1 MRKQDKGQLSLFMM
15 GLRSR
20 FSEKKDYFIS
30 CDVEFKSGTKLFRG
44 TYTYVQDQ
52 LMLQYN
58 GVKTEYTFE
67 NFLAFFEAEALKY
80 ESAVITYNERGA
92 SIEVRA
98 DEKGVKS
105 RQVDPKA
112 EMPKTANPLASGRD
126 YIIKVNEAPELLRAI
141 GVLTKDGKLR
151 NDMIRKYNQIDH
163 FLELVRP
170 MLEADT
176 SDTITVLDC
185 GCGKSYLTFVLNYFI
200 RQVLKRKC
208 FVTGVDRSEIVIED
222 SKRTAAELGYRNME
236 FIQADLRT
244 YTANHPTMVISLH
257 ACDTATDMAM
267 GLAVRSGAK
276 MIACVPCCH
285 KELIDQYD
293 LPILRPI
300 TDHGVFRARFNDV
313 LTDGLRMLKLESC
326 GYKTSVVE
334 YVSPLDTPKNLLIRA
349 TKVADEN
356 EKAKREYYDLIN
368 SLKIYPAIERECEG
382 LGEDDIVEECD

>member
-1 MRKQDKGQLSLFMM
+1 MRKQDKGQLTLFLS

-20 FSEKKDYFIS
+20 FESNRDYFIS
-30 CDVEFKSGTKLFRG
+30 ADVTFKSGTKTFSGNLMF
-44 TYTYVQDQ
+44 QDDG
-52 LMLQYN
+52 LLLKYN
-58 GVKTEYTFE
+58 GTKTSMTFDE
-67 NFLAFFEAEALKY
+67 FLTFFESEAIKY
-80 ESAVITYNERGA
+80 DSAVLDYNERGA
-92 SIEVRA
+92 SIEITA
-98 DEKGVKS
+98 DERGVRS
-105 RQVDPKA
+105 RQIDPKVN
-112 EMPKTANPLASGRD
+112 MPEQKNPLTAGRD
-126 YIIKVNEAPELLRAI
+126 YIIKVNEAPELLKAI
-141 GVLTKDGKLR
+141 GVLTKDGKLK

-176 SDTITVLDC
+176 SDVITVLDC

-208 FVTGVDRSEIVIED
+208 FVTGVDRSPIVIED
-222 SKRTAAELGYRNME
+222 SRKTAEALGYRNME
-236 FIQADLRT
+236 FIEADLRT
-244 YTANHPTMVISLH
+244 YTAKNPTMVISLH

-276 MIACVPCCH
+276 LIACVPCCH
-285 KELIDQYD
+285 KELIDKYD

-313 LTDGLRMLKLESC
+313 LTDGLRLLKLESM

-349 TKVADEN
+349 QKVSNRN
-356 EKAKREYYDLIN
+356 EKAEKQYYELLN
-368 SLKIYPAIERECEG
+368 TMKIYPAIERECQG
-382 LGEDDIVEECD
+382 IIGEDIIIDCE